1 MRFLLTLA
9 FFAAIAS
16 STLSSTTASAQDWKV
31 DYRNSQ
37 IAFIIKQMNVPV
49 EGGFARYS
57 VKAAFDAAK
66 PEQGTFQVELD
77 IASIDT
83 GSEEG
88 DGEAKRPAWF
98 DTARYPK
105 ARFVS
110 KSIKRNNA
118 GSYTVTGDL
127 TLKGRTRPLSVP
139 VVMTPQRGG
148 GWLVS
153 GRAVMKR
160 SQFDIGGGE
169 WADPS
174 VVADDLEARFKILL
188 NP

>member
-1 MRFLLTLA
+1 LVLA
-9 FFAAIAS
+9 FLALPA
-16 STLSSTTASAQDWKV
+16 LAQDWKV
-31 DYRNSQ
+31 DYAKSQ
-37 IAFIIKQMNVPV
+37 IAFVIKQMNVPV
-49 EGGFARYS
+49 EGGFSRYN
-57 VKAAFDAAK
+57 VKATFDAAK
-66 PEQGTFQVELD
+66 PENGSFRVELD

-105 ARFVS
+105 ASFVS
-110 KSIKRNNA
+110 KSIRKEAA
-118 GSYTVTGDL
+118 GRYTVTGDF
-127 TLKGRTRPLSVP
+127 TLKGRTRSLNVP
-139 VVMTPQRGG
+139 VVMTPQRAG

-153 GRAVMKR
+153 GRAALKR
-160 SQFDIGGGE
+160 SQFDIGGGD

>member
-1 MRFLLTLA
+1 MKKSTLLIGSLAFLLALPV
-9 FFAAIAS
+9 AAK
-16 STLSSTTASAQDWKV
+16 DWKV
-31 DYRNSQ
+31 DYSKSQ
-37 IAFIIKQMNVPV
+37 VAFIIKQMNVPV
-49 EGGFARYS
+49 EGGFSRYN
-57 VKAAFDAAK
+57 VKATFDAAK
-66 PEQGTFQVELD
+66 PESGSFQVELD
-77 IASIDT
+77 ISSIDT

-110 KSIKRNNA
+110 RSLKKEAA
-118 GSYTVTGDL
+118 GRFTLSGDL

-139 VVMTPQRGG
+139 VLMTPQQGG

-153 GRAVMKR
+153 GRTNLKR

-174 VVADDLEARFKILL
+174 VVADDLEARFKIML

>member
-1 MRFLLTLA
+1 LLA
-9 FFAAIAS
+9 V
-16 STLSSTTASAQDWKV
+16 SSTTASAQDWKV
-31 DYRNSQ
+31 DYSKSQ
-37 IAFIIKQMNVPV
+37 IAFRHQADERAGGRRFQPLQR
-49 EGGFARYS
+49 EG
-57 VKAAFDAAK
+57 VFDAAK

-118 GSYTVTGDL
+118 GSYTVNGDL

-139 VVMTPQRGG
+139 VVLTPQRGG

-174 VVADDLEARFKILL
+174 VVADDLEARFKFLL